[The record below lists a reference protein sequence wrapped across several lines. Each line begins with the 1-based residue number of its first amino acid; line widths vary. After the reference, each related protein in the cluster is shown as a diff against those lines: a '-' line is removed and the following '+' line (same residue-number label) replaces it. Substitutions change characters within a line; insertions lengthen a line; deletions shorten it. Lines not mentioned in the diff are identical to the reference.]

1 MISMKAMISQPMK
14 GMSAE
19 EIREVREKAKAVLE
33 GAGYE
38 VVDTYF
44 TDEPEPD
51 VVNRP
56 LHFLA
61 MSLAKMSECE
71 AVYFCRGWDAAR
83 GCIIEHAAAKAYGLD
98 VILE

>member
-1 MISMKAMISQPMK
+1 MKAMISQPMK

-33 GAGYE
+33 NEGYE

-44 TDEPEPD
+44 TGEPEPD

-61 MSLAKMSECE
+61 MALAKMSECE